1 MLSFGVSHQLKL
13 DHAEWYSV
21 FGFSASFFMY
31 NIQRFIKENQSNSK
45 PTNLVKW
52 LRNHKK
58 PQYFLTGISL
68 MILILSFFKIY
79 HSGLIGISILSFSAL
94 ISLFY
99 VYQIKKK
106 SLRDIPYLK
115 IHIISFIWIIA
126 IGGFQL
132 VNENNFELKNWL
144 FVGSHYFYILAVT
157 IPFDIRDLEFDSP
170 KQKTIPQVLGIKN
183 SKYLSVL
190 SLLVYMALA
199 IFCKPLLLYN
209 SFFYISLGITLVL
222 FIQQKEK
229 SPEFYCSGLID
240 SSIFLI
246 GISYLY
252 V

>member
-1 MLSFGVSHQLKL
+1 MLSFGICHQLKL
-13 DHAEWYSV
+13 DHAEWYSFFV
-21 FGFSASFFMY
+21 FSSSFFMY
-31 NIQRFIKENQSNSK
+31 NIQRFIKEKQSNSN

-58 PQYFLTGISL
+58 QQFLLTGISL
-68 MILILSFFKIY
+68 MILIYSFFKIF
-79 HSGLIGISILSFSAL
+79 HSGIIGFSILSFSAL

-115 IHIISFIWIIA
+115 IHLISFIWIIA

-157 IPFDIRDLEFDSP
+157 IPFDIRDIGYDSP
-170 KQKTIPQVLGIKN
+170 KQKTIPQLVGVNRSKRVSILLLLIYFVL
-183 SKYLSVL
+183 V
-190 SLLVYMALA
+190 
-199 IFCKPLLLYN
+199 IFCKPLLLHN
-209 SFFYISLGITLVL
+209 LLFYVFLGITFLL
-222 FIQQKEK
+222 IIQQKEK
-229 SPEFYCSGLID
+229 SPEFYCSGLIE

-246 GISYLY
+246 GISY
-252 V
+252 VI